1 MKLKSWIVA
10 HAGRLVGTADQPS
23 PHDLAHAIEAGG
35 DPTTIPDSVCLF
47 VRWRGHDLQL
57 LHWPG
62 AGCWE
67 IALTYAANAQQIA
80 FLCYRDDEQFE
91 ASGDNPFYA
100 EHEPQWDRG
109 WLTLL
114 EEATVS

>member
-62 AGCWE
+62 AGCWSFGKNLP
-67 IALTYAANAQQIA
+67 ITPWAAA
-80 FLCYRDDEQFE
+80 
-91 ASGDNPFYA
+91 
-100 EHEPQWDRG
+100 RG
-109 WLTLL
+109 W
-114 EEATVS
+114 